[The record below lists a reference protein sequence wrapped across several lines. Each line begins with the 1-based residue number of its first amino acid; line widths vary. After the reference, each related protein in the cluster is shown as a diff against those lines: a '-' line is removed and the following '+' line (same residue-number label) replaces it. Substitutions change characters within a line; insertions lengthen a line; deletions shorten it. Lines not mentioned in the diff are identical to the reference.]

1 LEWFPCLNWNF
12 HINKEPLIKGS
23 ELMLS
28 LIMKFSFRDEN
39 DSMLFEN
46 AEVLDLDSLVFKP
59 SS

>member
-1 LEWFPCLNWNF
+1 
-12 HINKEPLIKGS
+12 
-23 ELMLS
+23 MLS